1 MRNLVITENITL
13 DGVVD
18 ASKGWFAPFEEMRG
32 FWPLQTSC
40 LRATARTTDA
50 SQR

>member
-18 ASKGWFAPFEEMRG
+18 ASEGWFAPFEEMRG
-32 FWPLQTSC
+32 LLAVADIVLTRYS
-40 LRATARTTDA
+40 ANH
-50 SQR
+50 